1 MTGDDKDVMI
11 RGGDVH
17 TAKLLHQLKQ
27 FQTTADEKSD
37 DERRKEN
44 QASYSLYMSSGTD
57 ESSAL
62 SVLAARLSALESSL
76 AASPDQM
83 NLLTMETGKKTV
95 TEAAQVCV
103 MLRNIFM
110 IALYVISSICRKF
123 EAASIDPK
131 YYLIYFLSLK

>member
-37 DERRKEN
+37 DDRRKEN
-44 QASYSLYMSSGTD
+44 QASYSLYMSSGSD
-57 ESSAL
+57 ESAAL

-95 TEAAQVCV
+95 TEAAQVSV
-103 MLRNIFM
+103 MLSHICDPPVWLCYIIESLTITISISLVNI
-110 IALYVISSICRKF
+110 INIS
-123 EAASIDPK
+123 
-131 YYLIYFLSLK
+131 